1 MDSESSMASFKIMN
15 QDFLRFDS
23 FDDTNF
29 TRWQDKMKFLL
40 TTLKV
45 FYILTAQPLAE
56 PTVKDTDEQKM
67 ERKKREEDDLICR
80 GHIPNPL
87 SNRLYDLYNE
97 TKTAKEIW
105 DALEIK
111 YKAEQHGTNKFMVA
125 TNFYFKKTDKNPLL
139 VQVQELQVIVNK
151 IRSLKMDI
159 PEAFQVGVI
168 IAKLPPSWNGF
179 RKKLLHDSKDFSL
192 EEIQMQLRVEEELRL
207 HDKKVVVNDHSK
219 VNLVT
224 ESGSNNNTN
233 NALN

>member
-111 YKAEQHGTNKFMVA
+111 YKAEQH
-125 TNFYFKKTDKNPLL
+125 